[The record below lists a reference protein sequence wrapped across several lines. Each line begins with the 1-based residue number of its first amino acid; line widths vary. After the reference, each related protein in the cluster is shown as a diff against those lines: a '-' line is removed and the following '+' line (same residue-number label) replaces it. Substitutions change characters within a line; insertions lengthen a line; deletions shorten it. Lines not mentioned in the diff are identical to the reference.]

1 MCSYLYLSLLG
12 TTLLLFIVCFSP
24 FLVALTK
31 LGLFKC
37 KTFSSLKPL
46 KNLHYDKSYLLL
58 TSFIYLILPVPC
70 PFLPLTLYPHP
81 SSTY

>member
-12 TTLLLFIVCFSP
+12 TVLLLFIVCFSP
-24 FLVALTK
+24 VFLTLFK

-46 KNLHYDKSYLLL
+46 KNLHYDSSYLLL

-81 SSTY
+81 SSKY

>member
-1 MCSYLYLSLLG
+1 MCIYLYLSLLG
-12 TTLLLFIVCFSP
+12 TTLLLFIVSFSP
-24 FLVALTK
+24 FLVALIK

-46 KNLHYDKSYLLL
+46 KNLHYDTSYLLL
-58 TSFIYLILPVPC
+58 TSFICLILPVPC